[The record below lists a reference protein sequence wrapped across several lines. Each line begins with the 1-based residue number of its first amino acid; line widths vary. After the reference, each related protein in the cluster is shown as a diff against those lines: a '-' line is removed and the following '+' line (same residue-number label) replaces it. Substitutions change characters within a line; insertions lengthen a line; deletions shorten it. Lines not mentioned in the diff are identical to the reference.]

1 MATAENRNK
10 QITIFHTNDMHGHLL
25 NNSNQIG
32 IDIIASM
39 KNMDLN
45 SLLIDAGD
53 ATQGLPFA
61 NLRKGKDVITLMN
74 AAGYDGMA
82 LGNHEFDFGLEQ
94 VLKNVA
100 LEKLHKI
107 RSTS

>member
-1 MATAENRNK
+1 MATAENGNK
-10 QITIFHTNDMHGHLL
+10 QITIFYTNDMHGHLL

-61 NLRKGKDVITLMN
+61 NLRKGKDVITFNKYVNGTLIAQTGSASAN
-74 AAGYDGMA
+74 VGKVDIT
-82 LGNHEFDFGLEQ
+82 
-94 VLKNVA
+94 LKMM
-100 LEKLHKI
+100 K
-107 RSTS
+107 